1 MYNGDT
7 MQRTQIYLP
16 KTQTEELKRIAQR
29 KRISTSEVIRAI
41 LKEKIEE
48 LSFAKKISGE
58 NLLAAAKRI
67 NQQGQKAPKDLATNL
82 DKYLYA

>member
-1 MYNGDT
+1 

-29 KRISTSEVIRAI
+29 KRVSISEVIRTI
-41 LKEKIEE
+41 LREKIEE
-48 LSFAKKISGE
+48 LSLVKKVSNE
-58 NLLAAAKRI
+58 NLSAAAKRI

-82 DKYLYA
+82 DKYLYARQ